1 MPYAQHIPEHI
12 KNQMYTTGQVRNIAA
27 AQALLRQTLIPALFL
42 TSIVRCKRSR
52 TAVRQDQA
60 IRRTTRCSPSRRRRS
75 LVPTHALTSRERTT
89 TSSPP
94 VPIVNCRRDIYI
106 ARRARLPRHSTRSIA
121 TNHCPRLE
129 TRTRTRFVEET
140 RG

>member
-1 MPYAQHIPEHI
+1 MLSIYPSTSRI
-12 KNQMYTTGQVRNIAA
+12 KCTPPARCVILLPHRP
-27 AQALLRQTLIPALFL
+27 LLRQTLIPALFL

-60 IRRTTRCSPSRRRRS
+60 ISRTTRCSPSRRRRS
-75 LVPTHALTSRERTT
+75 PVPTHALTSRERTT

-106 ARRARLPRHSTRSIA
+106 ARRARLPRHSTRPTA
-121 TNHCPRLE
+121 TNHYPRLE
-129 TRTRTRFVEET
+129 TRTRTRSVEET
-140 RG
+140 RR